1 MEYERFE
8 FQQPA
13 AGTVNAV
20 RIGDTLIDTGHMSQR
35 ASVEQA
41 IREGDLT
48 GIERVVLT
56 HPHVDHFGGSV
67 TVPELADLPHV
78 VYDGTPAIL
87 NDVESYLREA
97 RQDMQ
102 RLSAGLPDSLL
113 QQQKAF
119 YDVFFP
125 LEEPYSDV
133 TIERTVSDGDTV
145 RLGDYECEVVHTPGH
160 SVQHMSLYHRE
171 SGTLF
176 SGDIISENGHF
187 MYAPL
192 YWDVGAYKKSL
203 SRLQT
208 LDLNRLVPGH
218 GPELSAPTERI
229 ADCIQKDRQTERK
242 LRDGVRARGETTA
255 RELAEETLNAGET
268 TLPFLT
274 LVAAAYLHYLDT
286 EGVCT
291 VDVDA
296 DGVHASV
303 CDQG

>member
-8 FQQPA
+8 FQQPTA
-13 AGTVNAV
+13 DTVNAF
-20 RIGDTLIDTGHMSQR
+20 RIGDTLVDTGHMSR
-35 ASVEQA
+35 REPVRRA
-41 IREGDLT
+41 IREGNLT

-78 VYDGTPAIL
+78 VYDGAPAIL

-97 RQDMQ
+97 REEMQ
-102 RLSAGLPDSLL
+102 RLAAGLPNTLR
-113 QQQKAF
+113 QQEAF

-125 LEEPYSDV
+125 LDEPYCDV
-133 TIERTVSDGDTV
+133 TIERVVSDGDTV
-145 RLGDYECEVVHTPGH
+145 RLGEYQCEVVHTPGH
-160 SVQHMSLYHRE
+160 SAQHMSLHHRE
-171 SGTLF
+171 SRTLL

-192 YWDVGAYKKSL
+192 YWDVGAYRTSL
-203 SRLQT
+203 SRLLT

-218 GPELSAPTERI
+218 GPELSSPTERI
-229 ADCIQKDRQTERK
+229 ADCIEKDRRTEQK
-242 LRDGVRARGETTA
+242 LRERVRARGETTA
-255 RELAEETLNAGET
+255 RDLAEETLNADES

-274 LVAAAYLHYLDT
+274 WVAAAYLHYLAT

-291 VDVDA
+291 VNVDA

-303 CDQG
+303 RDLG

>member
-13 AGTVNAV
+13 TGTVNAF

-35 ASVEQA
+35 ESVERA
-41 IREGDLT
+41 ICEGALT

-78 VYDGTPAIL
+78 VYDGAPAIL

-97 RQDMQ
+97 REDMQ
-102 RLSAGLPDSLL
+102 RLSTGLSDPLR
-113 QQQKAF
+113 QQQQAF

-125 LEEPYSDV
+125 VDEPYRDV
-133 TIERTVSDGDTV
+133 TIERVVSDGDTV

-160 SVQHMSLYHRE
+160 SAQHMSLCHHE
-171 SGTLF
+171 SGTLL

-192 YWDVGAYKKSL
+192 YWDVGAYRRSL

-208 LDLNRLVPGH
+208 LDLDRLVPGH
-218 GPELSAPTERI
+218 GPELSPPTERI
-229 ADCIQKDRQTERK
+229 ADCIENDRRTERK
-242 LRDGVRARGETTA
+242 LREGVRARGETTA
-255 RELAEETLNAGET
+255 RDLAEEALNAGEA

-274 LVAAAYLHYLDT
+274 LVAAAYLHYLAT

-291 VDVDA
+291 VHVDA